1 MAEAASSAAA
11 TAVAYAV
18 PTALGIIVILAAVLV
33 LMYAVYKGANSI
45 LACTLASMVICIGT
59 GLPIVDTMETIVP
72 NAYATQIQMMFMKF
86 LCCIILGQLYQASGA
101 ALSVAHL
108 VEKVVVGKST
118 GTARKT
124 RYVLCMLGIGLV
136 FGIGGF
142 DTFLA
147 VFTLIPVGLNMW
159 RDGDLPRA
167 LLPGTLMGGL
177 SAAACL
183 PGTPLFANMMGQMFF
198 GTNTTAARI
207 PGYVGV
213 AIMLAIDVVYILHIV
228 KKYDKKG
235 LHWDGDEAGVEM
247 PPPGEKDRVNPI
259 LAIIPLAWIFV
270 TVTVLGKDMVVC
282 LFVAII
288 LACVLFCNG
297 IKAETPRLT
306 GSKYGQVIGAGCT
319 QTAVMMGFMGA
330 QFALAQVVIN
340 TPQFDTLTGWFTK
353 IPGNPYIGYSVAA
366 SLGGFF
372 AGSSVAGM
380 QMASAIYG
388 PIADSLGITAPAM
401 HRIAAFAVS
410 ILDTIP
416 INGAV
421 IATTTSCKLKM
432 KQSYPAIAMTTVI
445 NVTVAMIVVAFMCA
459 AFPGLCQS

>member
-1 MAEAASSAAA
+1 MPGAPTEAMEI
-11 TAVAYAV
+11 AYHV
-18 PTALGIIVILAAVLV
+18 PTAIGILVIIAAVLV

-45 LACTLASMVICIGT
+45 LACTLASMVIAIGT
-59 GLPIVDTMETIVP
+59 GMPLIPTMESLVP
-72 NAYATQIQMMFMKF
+72 SSYATQITMMFMKF

-108 VEKVVVGKST
+108 VEKVVVGKSE
-118 GTARKT
+118 GAARKT
-124 RYVLCMLGIGLV
+124 RYVLCMLAIGLV

-198 GTNTTAARI
+198 GTKTTAARI

-213 AIMLAIDVVYILHIV
+213 AIMLVIDVVYILHIV

-235 LHWDGDEAGVEM
+235 LHWDGDEAGIEM
-247 PPPGEKDRVNPI
+247 PPPGEADLVHPV
-259 LAIIPLAWIFV
+259 LAILPLFWIFI
-270 TVTVLGKDMVVC
+270 TVTVLGKDMVVS
-282 LFVAII
+282 LFFAII
-288 LACVLFCNG
+288 LACVLFGKG
-297 IKAETPRLT
+297 IKGKDERLT
-306 GSKYGQVIGAGCT
+306 LGKYNQVIGAGCT

-340 TPQFDTLTGWFTK
+340 APQFDALTGWFTM
-353 IPGNPYIGYSVAA
+353 IPGPPYVGYSVAA
-366 SLGGFF
+366 ALSGFF

-380 QMASAIYG
+380 QMASAIYT
-388 PIADSLGITAPAM
+388 PLAEQLGITAPAM

-421 IATTTSCKLKM
+421 IATTTTCKLKM

-445 NVTVAMIVVAFMCA
+445 NVTVAMFVVVVMCTL
-459 AFPGLCQS
+459 FPSMCQV